1 MQTQRK
7 IMAMLGERG
16 LSPTKS
22 LGQNFLVDQNLIR
35 RLVDEAG
42 VGAGDLVL
50 EIGPG
55 TGAMTEALLERGCR
69 VVASEL
75 DRGLADLL
83 RDRLGADERFRLV
96 EGDCLERKRAMSA
109 AVMSALG
116 GERFTLVS
124 NLPYQAGTPAMLAL
138 LTQHANCLGLAVT
151 VQKEVAERMVA
162 SPGTK
167 AYGTL
172 GVVAQGMALPR
183 LIATLGPAC
192 FWPRPKVTS
201 AMVVAL
207 RRADPVAPVGEV
219 ATAMASFCTQLF
231 SLRRKQLGGAWKML
245 GLSPESL
252 PPDVDPVSRV
262 EALAPEAIAS
272 LASAAGVGGAR

>member
-1 MQTQRK
+1 MQTQRE

-16 LSPTKS
+16 LSPAKS

-42 VGAGDLVL
+42 VGVGDLVL

-83 RDRLGADERFRLV
+83 RDRLGSDERFRLV
-96 EGDCLERKRAMSA
+96 EGDCLESKHAIA
-109 AVMSALG
+109 PAVLETLG
-116 GERFTLVS
+116 DEAFTLVS

-138 LTQHANCLGLAVT
+138 LTQHERCRGLAVT

-172 GVVAQGMALPR
+172 GVVAQGMASPR
-183 LIATLGPAC
+183 VIATLGPAC

-201 AMVVAL
+201 AMVVAP
-207 RRADPVAPVGEV
+207 RRADPVAPVGEGAV
-219 ATAMASFCTQLF
+219 AFASFCTRLF

-245 GLSPESL
+245 GLSPEAL
-252 PPDVDPVSRV
+252 PAGVDPVVRV
-262 EALAPEAIAS
+262 EALGPEAIAS
-272 LASAAGVGGAR
+272 LARAANAGGAR